1 MYNIFL
7 HDNFIFYFQNRS
19 FQREI
24 CVLMTVNNITKLI
37 SACSLCFHF
46 MSADR
51 EPLEEEEE
59 ESLLHGLDLDA
70 DVLPIKHSKTRTFSS
85 HFINYKPFIY

>member
-1 MYNIFL
+1 M
-7 HDNFIFYFQNRS
+7 
-19 FQREI
+19 
-24 CVLMTVNNITKLI
+24 LMTVNNIKLI
-37 SACSLCFHF
+37 SACSLLSLYEC
-46 MSADR
+46 R
-51 EPLEEEEE
+51 EPLEEEEEEEE

>member
-1 MYNIFL
+1 
-7 HDNFIFYFQNRS
+7 
-19 FQREI
+19 
-24 CVLMTVNNITKLI
+24 
-37 SACSLCFHF
+37 

-85 HFINYKPFIY
+85 HFINYKPFIYWGRAG